1 MATYGVAWAG
11 DETAFHDFVDRHHLT
26 FPQLAD
32 GNGKLFEHF
41 GVPTQP
47 AFVVI
52 NPDGAATTLLG
63 SLDDAKLDAAL
74 TAATTET

>member
-1 MATYGVAWAG
+1 MAIYGVAWAG
-11 DETAFHDFVDRHHLT
+11 DEAAFRDFVDRHQLT

-32 GNGKLFEHF
+32 SNGAPYEHF
-41 GVPTQP
+41 AIPAQP

-52 NPDGAATTLLG
+52 DPDGQATTILG

-74 TAATTET
+74 KAATAAT